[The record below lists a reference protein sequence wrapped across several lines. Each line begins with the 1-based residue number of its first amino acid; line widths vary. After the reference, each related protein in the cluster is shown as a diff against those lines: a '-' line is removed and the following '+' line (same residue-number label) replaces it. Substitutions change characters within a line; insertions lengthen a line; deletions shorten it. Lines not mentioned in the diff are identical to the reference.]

1 MNYDKYDDGFENH
14 VDEGLKITT
23 GERFVKIWDFMLG
36 DLRLEK
42 TELLVYAIIFAMFSN
57 FSDAFYGSREYLQM
71 WTNSSKKTVDRALK
85 SLEEKQLITRI
96 IKQYGRIKRVVY
108 LINSEAL
115 PDCDMFALENHHR
128 DNMKIIR
135 EHERKRALGLAD

>member
-1 MNYDKYDDGFENH
+1 MRYTEYDDEYENH

-23 GERFVKIWDFMLG
+23 GERFVKVWDFMLG
-36 DLRLEK
+36 DLKLEK
-42 TELLVYAIIFAMFSN
+42 TELLIYAIIFAMFRN
-57 FSDAFYGSREYLQM
+57 FCDAFHGSREYLQM

-85 SLEEKQLITRI
+85 SLEEKKLINRM

-108 LINSEAL
+108 IINSEAL
-115 PDCDMFALENHHR
+115 PDCEMFALENHHR

-135 EHERKRALGLAD
+135 EYERKRALGLID